1 MSDKEIKLPIDTSL
15 GKLPQKEKG
24 SLLPIECKTPEEI
37 RRHQLERLAAGFRM
51 FSHFGYDEGI
61 AGHITLRDPE
71 YPHYFWVNPFGMH
84 FGQICI
90 SDLILVDRDGNI
102 VQGEGKMLNTAA
114 FAIHSRLHEARP
126 DVNAAAHSH
135 SMYGKSFSSLGRL
148 LEPITQD
155 SCAFYDNHVLFDDY
169 TGVVLETDEGDR
181 IAKALGDKKAA
192 ILKNHGLLTTGE
204 SVDAALWAFLSM
216 DRCCQSQLIAESA
229 GQMERISDEVA
240 ELTKSQVGSEFAMWA
255 SFQPIYDLMLEKD
268 DSFLNLI
275 IYFLYR
281 IVFFISFIFSIGF
294 YNSPFSSSFF

>member
-1 MSDKEIKLPIDTSL
+1 M
-15 GKLPQKEKG
+15 PQKEKG
-24 SLLPIECKTPEEI
+24 SLSPIECKSPEEL

-90 SDLILVDRDGNI
+90 SDLILVDREGNI

-155 SCAFYDNHVLFDDY
+155 SCAFFDNHVLFDDF

-268 DSFLNLI
+268 DSFLN
-275 IYFLYR
+275 
-281 IVFFISFIFSIGF
+281 
-294 YNSPFSSSFF
+294 